1 MTGSHRGGCVPW
13 VYRDRTHAGEV
24 LASHLTPDAA
34 PGSVTVLALP
44 RGGVP
49 VAFPVARALNAPL
62 DILAVRKLGVPGH
75 EELAMGAVAAGG
87 VRVLNEDVIQ
97 GLGIDEETVDTV
109 ARVES
114 QRLVH
119 QEARLRAGGRPAP
132 IAGRTIVL
140 VDDGLATGSTMRAA
154 IASARKQGAGRVVVG
169 VPVGAA
175 SSVAA
180 LRTVADEVVC
190 PATPPFFRAVG
201 LAYLDFS
208 EVSDDDVR
216 ALLAEAGADGQ
227 AHPDA
232 GADSEPGS

>member
-1 MTGSHRGGCVPW
+1 VPW

-34 PGSVTVLALP
+34 PEPVTVLALP

-49 VAFPVARALNAPL
+49 VAFPVARAFHAPL

-87 VRVLNEDVIQ
+87 VRVLNSDVIN
-97 GLGIDEETVDTV
+97 GLGIDDQTLDQVT
-109 ARVES
+109 RVES
-114 QRLVH
+114 QRLVD
-119 QEARLRAGGRPAP
+119 QEARLRAGRQPAA
-132 IAGRTIVL
+132 IEGRTIVL

-154 IASARKQGAGRVVVG
+154 IASTRAQGAAMVVVG

-180 LRTVADEVVC
+180 LQTVADMVVC
-190 PATPPFFRAVG
+190 PSTPPFFRAVG

-216 ALLAEAGADGQ
+216 SLLAKADADAAG
-227 AHPDA
+227 
-232 GADSEPGS
+232 EP

>member
-1 MTGSHRGGCVPW
+1 MAGSHRGGCVPW

-24 LASHLTPDAA
+24 LASHLTADAA
-34 PGSVTVLALP
+34 PGPVTVLALP

-49 VAFPVARALNAPL
+49 VAFPVARAFHAPL

-87 VRVLNEDVIQ
+87 VRVLNSDVIN
-97 GLGIDEETVDTV
+97 GLGIGDQTLDEVT
-109 ARVES
+109 RVES
-114 QRLVH
+114 RRLVD
-119 QEARLRAGGRPAP
+119 QEARLRAGRQPAA
-132 IAGRTIVL
+132 IDGRTIVL

-154 IASARKQGAGRVVVG
+154 IASAREQGAATVVVG

-175 SSVAA
+175 SSVAS
-180 LRTVADEVVC
+180 LRTLADQVVC

-216 ALLAEAGADGQ
+216 SLLAKADADAAG
-227 AHPDA
+227 
-232 GADSEPGS
+232 EP